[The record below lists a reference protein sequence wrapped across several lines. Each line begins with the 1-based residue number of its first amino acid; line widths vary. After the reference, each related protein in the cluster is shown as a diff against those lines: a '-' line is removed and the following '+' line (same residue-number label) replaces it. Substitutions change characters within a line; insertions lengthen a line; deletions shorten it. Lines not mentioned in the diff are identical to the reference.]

1 MKIIHRKIIRR
12 NLNKSSDESSNE
24 TKMSHNDENIYA
36 ALKKE
41 IRLLE
46 LEIKSM
52 KNGIIAMLKLQ
63 IHQTFIS

>member
-1 MKIIHRKIIRR
+1 
-12 NLNKSSDESSNE
+12 
-24 TKMSHNDENIYA
+24 MSHNDENIYA